1 MKHII
6 SSCTLAKT
14 IVEVVITA
22 LDAIYWIDAAWK
34 DVSDTTIRNTF
45 RTAGFKQNQPSPTN
59 EDDPVKTLNDLLSYV
74 KLDGLQMSASDFI
87 NLDEGISS
95 FHEWDEHAD
104 NQSTVDDDQHDQDD
118 DEMTQEEPPSLAD
131 ALEMIRRLHLLAST
145 RIFSS
150 TRTTSAGHLSEIK
163 TDRCLHRFEN

>member
-1 MKHII
+1 MDGATA
-6 SSCTLAKT
+6 SSVLLP
-14 IVEVVITA
+14 VE
-22 LDAIYWIDAAWK
+22 D
-34 DVSDTTIRNTF
+34 N
-45 RTAGFKQNQPSPTN
+45 
-59 EDDPVKTLNDLLSYV
+59 PVKTLNDLLSYV

-131 ALEMIRRLHLLAST
+131 DLEMIRRLHLLAST
-145 RIFSS
+145 RQP
-150 TRTTSAGHLSEIK
+150 E
-163 TDRCLHRFEN
+163 LHRLVADLG